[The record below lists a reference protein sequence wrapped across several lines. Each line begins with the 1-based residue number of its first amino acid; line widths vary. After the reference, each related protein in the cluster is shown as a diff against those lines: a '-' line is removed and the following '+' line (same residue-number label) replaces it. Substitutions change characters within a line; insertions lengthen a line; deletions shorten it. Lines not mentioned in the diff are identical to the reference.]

1 MVMRTEHPGRAIF
14 NGDGEGARF
23 ARRRPA
29 ASACS
34 SLTGV
39 SGYLSRERTAFSFVA
54 PSFCFHFCDA
64 VSRLS
69 VLDGFFNLAQL
80 QLISQTSEL
89 KDQDIYP
96 HLLSKSFNPLLT
108 VQS

>member
-1 MVMRTEHPGRAIF
+1 VLVSRDAG
-14 NGDGEGARF
+14 
-23 ARRRPA
+23 RRRAPA
-29 ASACS
+29 LRQQV
-34 SLTGV
+34 SLDTSHEEERPCPGGFFINVFIFV
-39 SGYLSRERTAFSFVA
+39 SPSRV
-54 PSFCFHFCDA
+54 
-64 VSRLS
+64 S

-96 HLLSKSFNPLLT
+96 HRLSKSFNPLLT